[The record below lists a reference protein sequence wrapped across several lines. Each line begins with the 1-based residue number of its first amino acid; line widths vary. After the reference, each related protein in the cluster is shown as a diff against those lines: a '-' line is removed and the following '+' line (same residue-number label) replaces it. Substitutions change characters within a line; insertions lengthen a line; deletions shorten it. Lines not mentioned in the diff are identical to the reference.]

1 MENDLYFILDNVF
14 KNIKNNLRFIYNS
27 MSDKE
32 TLLDIS
38 TFNIELIHYDIKS
51 LIKLSKIVTYKHA
64 NFFHLMN
71 ILKKYGID
79 ILETNKDI
87 LKLMKI
93 NMITKDYT
101 SSFFEREK
109 YEHTYTYYLDL
120 NSVLD
125 EIIFKYST
133 SLMKTK
139 V

>member
-14 KNIKNNLRFIYNS
+14 KDIKNNLRFIYNS

-38 TFNIELIHYDIKS
+38 TFNIELIHDDIKS

-64 NFFHLMN
+64 NFFQLMN

-101 SSFFEREK
+101 SSFFERET

>member
-1 MENDLYFILDNVF
+1 MENDLYFDLDNIF
-14 KNIKNNLRFIYNS
+14 KKIKHNLRFIYYS

-38 TFNIELIHYDIKS
+38 TINIELIHDDIKR
-51 LIKLSKIVTYKHA
+51 LIKVSKIVIDKHA
-64 NFFHLMN
+64 NFIHLMN

-79 ILETNKDI
+79 MLQTNKDI
-87 LKLMKI
+87 LKLIKM

-101 SSFFEREK
+101 SSFFEREI

-133 SLMKTK
+133 SLMK
-139 V
+139 VQV